1 MNLILVGC
9 LFIAAFILQYIFSFL
24 QMKSFNNFYRKMRR
38 EGRVVIGTKKGA
50 LRAGAI
56 SMFSIDDEDRIISG
70 AYMQGV
76 TVLSRFRNFNKFNR
90 INIGTITKNEC
101 EAVKLSTS
109 MTKAVLNGVDNYKK
123 ALNGEEIEMPDSPL
137 MKLTKKVKINNN

>member
-1 MNLILVGC
+1 MNLILIGC
-9 LFIAAFILQYIFSFL
+9 LFIVAFILQYIFSFM
-24 QMKSFNNFYRKMRR
+24 QMKSFKSFYNRLRK

-56 SMFSIDDEDRIISG
+56 SMFSIDEEDRIISG
-70 AYMQGV
+70 AYLQGV
-76 TVLSRFRNFNKFNR
+76 TVLSRFRNFEKFNR

-101 EAVKLSTS
+101 EAVKLSPS
-109 MTKAVLNGVDNYKK
+109 LTKAVLNGVENYKK

-137 MKLTKKVKINNN
+137 VKLTKKVKINNN